1 MKPPGRKDWPILKFY
16 GYKKADVFKVKEDW
30 ESITIMVQRTRELVH
45 LRR

>member
-30 ESITIMVQRTRELVH
+30 ESITIYDRVRKTIVH